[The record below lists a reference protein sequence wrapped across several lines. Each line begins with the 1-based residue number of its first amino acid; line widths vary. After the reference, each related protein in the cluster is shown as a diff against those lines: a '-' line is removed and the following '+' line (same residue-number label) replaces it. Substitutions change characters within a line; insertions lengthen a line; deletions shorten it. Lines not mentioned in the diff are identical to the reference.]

1 MDKKQ
6 NPPSDIPVEALP
18 VLEKVGYLEP
28 DKLRLGDFVPK
39 FSLHRLNS
47 VETTVIGE
55 ASDKMT
61 SLIFA
66 SYT

>member
-6 NPPSDIPVEALP
+6 NPPSDILVVALP

-28 DKLRLGDFVPK
+28 DRLRVGDFIPK
-39 FSLHRLNS
+39 FSLQRLNS

-55 ASDKMT
+55 ASDKMI

>member
-1 MDKKQ
+1 MNKKREL
-6 NPPSDIPVEALP
+6 PSDIPVEAIP
-18 VLEKVGYLEP
+18 VLERVGYLEP
-28 DKLRLGDFVPK
+28 DRLRVGDVVPK
-39 FSLHRLNS
+39 FSLHGLNS
-47 VETTVIGE
+47 DETMVIGE

>member
-1 MDKKQ
+1 MDKMREL
-6 NPPSDIPVEALP
+6 PSDIPEEAIP
-18 VLEKVGYLEP
+18 VLEKTGYLEP
-28 DKLRLGDFVPK
+28 DKLRVGDAVPK
-39 FSLHRLNS
+39 FSLHKLNS
-47 VETTVIGE
+47 EETTVIGE